1 MPPEPRDVLP
11 LLNKLNQMMNSLT
24 AMLLELRDAKLRFPE
39 QHDVF
44 SLPGLEI
51 NPPRKNEDGYRILV
65 ARLVGGC
72 IRWMPGHENEGC
84 LDRVLQS
91 LSRDD
96 I

>member
-1 MPPEPRDVLP
+1 MISKEIVACFPSQFMD
-11 LLNKLNQMMNSLT
+11 
-24 AMLLELRDAKLRFPE
+24 KLRFPE